1 VAPTDATKSTSSAT
15 GVAPR
20 HDRMG
25 PLTTYAMHPDGL
37 RFETQEEQEE
47 VILFLREH
55 LIVLLP
61 TILLGIIMV
70 VAPTILFPLF
80 FRFLHLPIDVPTGYL
95 IVGTVFWYVV
105 TFGFLLAQF
114 LHWFFN
120 IYIVTNERVVDIDFV
135 NLLYKEFSEA
145 RLAKI
150 QDLSFTAGGVF
161 AAIFNYGSVHVQT
174 AGEMPN
180 FVFEKVRNPE
190 QIVKTISEAAE
201 QAKNL

>member
-1 VAPTDATKSTSSAT
+1 
-15 GVAPR
+15 
-20 HDRMG
+20 MG